1 MGNYI
6 SIPRLC
12 GKTTSDGGLEVH
24 RERLEGSPEVVDLTL
39 EPDIEPEK
47 LDVGRREIDDSVP
60 ALDLPLPLE
69 KMAPFHNEALEW
81 TKWRD
86 GRLHESGFEDS
97 SELFTPLTDKDERE
111 VNTLLY
117 GSGHS
122 NEIIVMHVPSDTEIT
137 KEKLECLKPRCWL
150 NDEIINLYIELLKER
165 AEREP
170 KRFLKCHFFN
180 TFFFQEAYLRNSW
193 L

>member
-86 GRLHESGFEDS
+86 GRLHESGFEVRLY
-97 SELFTPLTDKDERE
+97 ELKHPNSPVCWPID
-111 VNTLLY
+111 
-117 GSGHS
+117 
-122 NEIIVMHVPSDTEIT
+122 PS
-137 KEKLECLKPRCWL
+137 R
-150 NDEIINLYIELLKER
+150 
-165 AEREP
+165 
-170 KRFLKCHFFN
+170 
-180 TFFFQEAYLRNSW
+180 
-193 L
+193 